1 MSSFTSLALHPTPV
15 VSFNIAVPSRTY
27 DAVAASRHFN
37 LHILADDAPGAAVA
51 DWFAQGNYRERS
63 SEEDMFGKLVA
74 SGIVES
80 VSLATATPG
89 HVGGRDYTE
98 APILHGDGILFI
110 LRCNMAPALWT
121 DDGTKHFG
129 TRKQEQE

>member
-51 DWFAQGNYRERS
+51 DWFAQGNYTERG

-89 HVGGRDYTE
+89 PIGGRDYTE
-98 APILHGDGILFI
+98 SPVLHGDGILFV
-110 LRCNMAPALWT
+110 LRCNVAPALWT